1 MNLFIHSIV
10 IKNNNFCAVRF
21 PILNKKK
28 IINDPVYGFITIPS
42 ELVYDLIQ
50 HPYVQRLRYI
60 KQLGMTHLVYPGAL
74 HTRFHHALGAM
85 HLMSLAIETI
95 KSKGQAISYEEEEA
109 VMIAILLHDIGHGP
123 FSHALEHT
131 IVDGVSHEHITA
143 LLMNNLNREFDGKL
157 TMALE
162 IFNNRYP
169 KTFLHQLV
177 SGQLDID
184 RLDYLNR
191 DSFFTGVSEGVISF
205 DRIIKMLD
213 VIDDQLVVEE
223 KGIYSI
229 EKFLIARRLMYW
241 QVYLHKTVI
250 AAEQMLVK
258 ILERAKELSFEGRN
272 LFSSPCFSYFLKNS
286 VSREEFRNDPRNLE
300 RFTKLDDNDIFTSI
314 KVWADD
320 EDLILS
326 TLCKH
331 LISRNLYK
339 VEISNEPP
347 PVEWINELADRV
359 TDEFEVS
366 DDDTSYFVFTDTIK
380 NNAYHV
386 GDGSINILMKN
397 GSIQDITKASDNS
410 NLEAWAKTVQKYIL
424 CYVKEIRDVN

>member
-1 MNLFIHSIV
+1 MCL
-10 IKNNNFCAVRF
+10 KAR
-21 PILNKKK
+21 ILNKKK

-42 ELVYDLIQ
+42 DLVYDLIQ

-85 HLMSLAIETI
+85 HLMGLALETI
-95 KSKGQAISYEEEEA
+95 KSKGQAISYQEEEA
-109 VMIAILLHDIGHGP
+109 VIVAILLHDIGHGP

-131 IVDGVSHEHITA
+131 IVDGVSHEYIST
-143 LLMNNLNREFDGKL
+143 LLMDNLNREFDGKL
-157 TMALE
+157 ALALE
-162 IFNNRYP
+162 IFNNRYH
-169 KTFLHQLV
+169 KKFLYQLV
-177 SGQLDID
+177 SGQLDLD
-184 RLDYLNR
+184 RMDYLNR

-213 VIDDQLVVEE
+213 VVDDQLVVEE

-258 ILERAKELSFEGRN
+258 ILERAKELTGEGRN
-272 LFSSPCFSYFLKNS
+272 LFASPCFSYFLKNS
-286 VSREEFRNDPRNLE
+286 INREEFKNDPRNIE

-314 KVWADD
+314 KVWVND

-326 TLCKH
+326 TLCSH
-331 LISRNLYK
+331 LISRNLYQ
-339 VEISNEPP
+339 VEITNEPP
-347 PVEWINELADRV
+347 AIEIINDLADKV
-359 TDEFEVS
+359 TDEFEIS

-380 NNAYHV
+380 NKAYSV
-386 GDGSINILMKN
+386 GDGSIKILMKD
-397 GSIQDITKASDNS
+397 GSIQDIAKASDNS
-410 NLEAWAKTVQKYIL
+410 NLESLARTVQKYIL
-424 CYVKEIRDVN
+424 CYLKELKNVN

>member
-1 MNLFIHSIV
+1 
-10 IKNNNFCAVRF
+10 
-21 PILNKKK
+21 LNKKK

-42 ELVYDLIQ
+42 DLVYDLIQ

-85 HLMSLAIETI
+85 HLMGLALETI
-95 KSKGQAISYEEEEA
+95 KSKGQAISYQEEEA
-109 VMIAILLHDIGHGP
+109 VTVAILLHDIGHGP

-131 IVDGVSHEHITA
+131 IVDGVSHEHIST
-143 LLMNNLNREFDGKL
+143 LLMDNLNREFDGKL
-157 TMALE
+157 GLALE
-162 IFNNRYP
+162 IFNNRYH
-169 KTFLHQLV
+169 KKFLYQLV
-177 SGQLDID
+177 SGQLDLD
-184 RLDYLNR
+184 RMDYLNR

-213 VIDDQLVVEE
+213 VADDQLVVEE

-258 ILERAKELSFEGRN
+258 ILERAKELTGEGRN
-272 LFSSPCFSYFLKNS
+272 LFASPCFSYFLKNS
-286 VSREEFRNDPRNLE
+286 ISRDEFKNDPQNIE

-314 KVWADD
+314 KVWVND

-326 TLCKH
+326 TLCSH
-331 LISRNLYK
+331 LIGRNLYQ
-339 VEISNEPP
+339 VEITNEPP
-347 PVEWINELADRV
+347 PIEVINDLADKV
-359 TDEFEVS
+359 TDEYEIS

-380 NNAYHV
+380 NKAYSV
-386 GDGSINILMKN
+386 GDGSIKILMKD
-397 GSIQDITKASDNS
+397 GSIQDIAKASDNS
-410 NLEAWAKTVQKYIL
+410 NLESLARTVQKYIL
-424 CYVKEIRDVN
+424 CYLKELKNVN

>member
-1 MNLFIHSIV
+1 MCP
-10 IKNNNFCAVRF
+10 KVR
-21 PILNKKK
+21 ILNKKK

-42 ELVYDLIQ
+42 DLVYDLIQ

-85 HLMSLAIETI
+85 HLMSLALDTI
-95 KSKGQAISYEEEEA
+95 KSKGQAISYQEEEA
-109 VMIAILLHDIGHGP
+109 VTIAILLHDIGHGP

-131 IVDGVSHEHITA
+131 IVDGVSHEHIST
-143 LLMNNLNREFDGKL
+143 LLMDNLNREFDGRL
-157 TMALE
+157 GLALD
-162 IFNNRYP
+162 IFNNRYH
-169 KTFLHQLV
+169 KKFLYQLV
-177 SGQLDID
+177 SGQLDLD
-184 RLDYLNR
+184 RMDYLNR

-213 VIDDQLVVEE
+213 VVDDQLVVEE

-258 ILERAKELSFEGRN
+258 ILERAKELSGEGRN
-272 LFSSPCFSYFLKNS
+272 LFASPCFSYFLKNAI
-286 VSREEFRNDPRNLE
+286 SREEFKNDPRNIE

-314 KVWADD
+314 KVWVND

-326 TLCKH
+326 TLCSH
-331 LISRNLYK
+331 LISRNLYQ
-339 VEISNEPP
+339 VEITNDPP
-347 PVEWINELADRV
+347 SIEKVNDLADKV
-359 TDEFEVS
+359 TDEYEIS

-380 NNAYHV
+380 NKAYSV
-386 GDGSINILMKN
+386 GDGSIKILMKD
-397 GSIQDITKASDNS
+397 GSIQDIAKASDNS
-410 NLEAWAKTVQKYIL
+410 NLEALARTVQKYIL
-424 CYVKEIRDVN
+424 CYVKELKNVN

>member
-1 MNLFIHSIV
+1 M
-10 IKNNNFCAVRF
+10 
-21 PILNKKK
+21 NKKK

-42 ELVYDLIQ
+42 ELVFDLIQ

-74 HTRFHHALGAM
+74 HTRFHHAIGAM
-85 HLMSLAIETI
+85 HLMGLAVETI
-95 KSKGQAISYEEEEA
+95 RSKGHAISNEEEEA
-109 VMIAILLHDIGHGP
+109 VTIAILLHDIGHGP

-131 IVDGVSHEHITA
+131 IVEGISHEHISK
-143 LLMNNLNREFDGKL
+143 LLMDNLNREFDGRL
-157 TMALE
+157 EMALD
-162 IFNNRYP
+162 IFNKRYH
-169 KTFLHQLV
+169 KKFLQQLV

-184 RLDYLNR
+184 RMDYLNR

-213 VIDDQLVVEE
+213 VVDDQVVVEE

-258 ILERAKELSFEGRN
+258 ILERAKELSGEGRK
-272 LFSSPCFSYFLKNS
+272 LFASPCFAYFLNNS
-286 VSREEFRNDPRNLE
+286 ISKEEFRADPRNLHW
-300 RFTKLDDNDIFTSI
+300 FSKLDDNDIFTSI

-326 TLCKH
+326 TLCRH
-331 LISRNLYK
+331 LIERNLYQ
-339 VEISNEPP
+339 VEITNDPP
-347 PVEWINELADRV
+347 SLERIIELAERV
-359 TDEFEVS
+359 TDIFEI
-366 DDDTSYFVFTDTIK
+366 DEYDTSYFVFTDTIK
-380 NNAYHV
+380 NNAYSV
-386 GDGSINILMKN
+386 GDGSIKILKKD
-397 GSIQDITKASDNS
+397 GSIQDITTASDNS
-410 NLEAWAKTVQKYIL
+410 NLEALIRTVQKYIL
-424 CYVKEIRDVN
+424 CYLKEVKPFK

>member
-1 MNLFIHSIV
+1 M
-10 IKNNNFCAVRF
+10 
-21 PILNKKK
+21 NKKK
-28 IINDPVYGFITIPS
+28 IINDPVYGFITIPT
-42 ELVYDLIQ
+42 ELVFDLIQ

-74 HTRFHHALGAM
+74 HTRFHHAIGAM
-85 HLMSLAIETI
+85 HLMSLAVDTI
-95 KSKGQAISYEEEEA
+95 RSKGQAISQEEEEG
-109 VMIAILLHDIGHGP
+109 VTIAILLHDIGHGP

-131 IVDGVSHEHITA
+131 IVDGISHEHISR
-143 LLMNNLNREFDGKL
+143 LLMDKLNREFDGKL
-157 TMALE
+157 EMALD
-162 IFNNRYP
+162 IFNNRYH
-169 KTFLHQLV
+169 KKFLHQLV

-213 VIDDQLVVEE
+213 VVDDQLVVEE

-258 ILERAKELSFEGRN
+258 ILERAKELSGEGRN
-272 LFSSPCFSYFLKNS
+272 LFASPCFAYFLRNS
-286 VSREEFRNDPRNLE
+286 ISREEFSNDPRNLDW
-300 RFTKLDDNDIFTSI
+300 FSKLDDSDIFTSI

-320 EDLILS
+320 DDLILS
-326 TLCKH
+326 TLCSH
-331 LISRNLYK
+331 LVERNLYQ
-339 VEISNEPP
+339 VEITNDPP
-347 PVEWINELADRV
+347 PIAKINDLADRA
-359 TDEFEVS
+359 TDEYEIA

-380 NNAYHV
+380 NNAYSM
-386 GDGSINILMKN
+386 GDGSIKILMKD
-397 GSIQDITKASDNS
+397 GTIQDITTASDNL
-410 NLEAWAKTVQKYIL
+410 NLEALVRTVQKYIL
-424 CYVKEIRDVN
+424 CYLKEVKLF

>member
-1 MNLFIHSIV
+1 
-10 IKNNNFCAVRF
+10 
-21 PILNKKK
+21 LNKKK

-42 ELVYDLIQ
+42 ELVFDLIQ
-50 HPYVQRLRYI
+50 HPYFQRLRYI

-85 HLMSLAIETI
+85 HLMGLALETI
-95 KSKGQAISYEEEEA
+95 KSKGQAISFEEEQG
-109 VMIAILLHDIGHGP
+109 VIIAILLHDIGHGP

-131 IVDGVSHEHITA
+131 IVDGVSHEHIST
-143 LLMNNLNREFDGKL
+143 LLMNNLNREFGGKL
-157 TMALE
+157 GLALE
-162 IFNNRYP
+162 IFNNRYH
-169 KTFLHQLV
+169 KKFLYQLV
-177 SGQLDID
+177 SGQLDLD
-184 RLDYLNR
+184 RMDYLNR

-213 VIDDQLVVEE
+213 VVDDQLVVEE

-258 ILERAKELSFEGRN
+258 ILERAKELSQEGRN
-272 LFSSPCFSYFLKNS
+272 LFASPCFSYFLKNS
-286 VSREEFRNDPRNLE
+286 ISMEDFKNNPLNIE

-314 KVWADD
+314 KVWVND

-326 TLCKH
+326 TLCMH
-331 LISRNLYK
+331 LIDRNLYQ
-339 VEISNEPP
+339 VEITNEPP
-347 PVEWINELADRV
+347 SIERINNLADKV
-359 TDEFEVS
+359 TDEYEIS

-380 NNAYHV
+380 NKAYSV
-386 GDGSINILMKN
+386 GDGSIKILMKD
-397 GSIQDITKASDNS
+397 GSIQDIAGASDYS
-410 NLEAWAKTVQKYIL
+410 NLEALAKTVQKYIL
-424 CYVKEIRDVN
+424 CYVKELRNVK